1 MIRIN
6 LSSLAPTKAKRGG
19 GAAKR
24 APAIMPSVSIPGEGP
39 SSVVLIL
46 VFLIVV
52 LGGIGGTYWWANQRT
67 IQLQADLQK
76 AIAENQRLAEVKAR
90 YEAQKKKSDSF
101 ERRLKVID
109 ELKEAQKGPAEMLN
123 LVADTVNKT
132 DAVWLDSM
140 TNDGKSVDFVGMAL
154 SADAVADLMANL
166 RKTGK
171 FKSVEIKE
179 TSQDPQVKELQA
191 FKFELICEIGFSS
204 KVQKQG

>member
-6 LSSLAPTKAKRGG
+6 LSSLSPTKTKRGG
-19 GAAKR
+19 GAKR
-24 APAIMPSVSIPGEGP
+24 APVPSISIPGEGP

-52 LGGIGGTYWWANQRT
+52 AGGIGGTYWWANQRT
-67 IQLQADLQK
+67 VQLQADLAK

-90 YEAQKKKSDSF
+90 YDAQKKKSESF

-109 ELKEAQKGPAEMLN
+109 DLKNEQKGPAEMLN
-123 LVADTVNKT
+123 VVADTVNKT

-191 FKFELICEIGFSS
+191 FKFELICEIGFSG
-204 KVQKQG
+204 KVQKEA

>member
-19 GAAKR
+19 GAKR
-24 APAIMPSVSIPGEGP
+24 APAAMPSVSIPGEGP
-39 SSVVLIL
+39 SSVVMIL
-46 VFLIVV
+46 VFLIAV
-52 LGGIGGTYWWANQRT
+52 LGGVGGTYWWANQRT
-67 IQLQADLQK
+67 VKLQADLQK

-109 ELKEAQKGPAEMLN
+109 ELKEAQKGPADMLN

-140 TNDGKSVDFVGMAL
+140 TNDGKSVDFVGVAL

-166 RKTGK
+166 KKTGK

-179 TSQDPQVKELQA
+179 TSQDAQVKELQA
-191 FKFELICEIGFSS
+191 FKFELVCEMGFSG